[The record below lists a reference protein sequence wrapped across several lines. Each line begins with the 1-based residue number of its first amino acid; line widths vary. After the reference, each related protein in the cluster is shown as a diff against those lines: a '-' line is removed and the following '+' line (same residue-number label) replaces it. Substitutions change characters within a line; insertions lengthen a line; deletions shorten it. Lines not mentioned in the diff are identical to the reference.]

1 MLKVFKHVKTGLR
14 LMLLELAL
22 MLTNVPLELTTVMKT
37 QHASIGRFKISV
49 YRYVNP
55 LNRIDPDGVFLSGI
69 SNIDSRQIKFRV
81 HTVTLHHSS

>member
-1 MLKVFKHVKTGLR
+1 MSFEKNFLEIPVMHFFIKKCFFQVSLLKVFKHVKTGLR

-49 YRYVNP
+49 SQYVNP
-55 LNRIDPDGVFLSGI
+55 
-69 SNIDSRQIKFRV
+69 
-81 HTVTLHHSS
+81 

>member
-1 MLKVFKHVKTGLR
+1 MSLLKVFKHVKMGLR

-49 YRYVNP
+49 SRYVNP
-55 LNRIDPDGVFLSGI
+55 LNRIDPDGEFFSRGYRIEIRGRLNSGCT
-69 SNIDSRQIKFRV
+69 R
-81 HTVTLHHSS
+81 